1 MKPIES
7 EIDDLKQAV
16 AELSIALSE
25 KGGFSF
31 WILHRLPPRW
41 RWFFDP
47 YNEEATDMADMS
59 EKIMDLER
67 RVERHSEAIENLEKW
82 QAKQNGNLAKIDDRL
97 HSLERWIMATLATAV
112 VSLLIQLLMR
122 G

>member
-1 MKPIES
+1 M
-7 EIDDLKQAV
+7 
-16 AELSIALSE
+16 
-25 KGGFSF
+25 
-31 WILHRLPPRW
+31 
-41 RWFFDP
+41 
-47 YNEEATDMADMS
+47 ATTDISDRVL
-59 EKIMDLER
+59 DLER
-67 RVERHSEAIENLEKW
+67 RVERHSEAIENLELW